1 MKDNNITYIIY
12 TIMAK
17 QNGVASSILYK
28 SLERYST
35 MAFQL
40 IVQIVIARILAP
52 EDFGVV
58 AMMTVFINVAGVF
71 IYNGFNMA
79 VIQKKD
85 ADEKDFC
92 TALSVNLFVG
102 ILLYLVFFACAP
114 LIAAFY
120 KQNDLNVCLRV
131 LALILPIGS
140 VYSIQSAILSR
151 FMQYDKLFIC
161 NFGGSVVSGILGVIT
176 ALMGLGFWALIIQQL
191 SNIIVATIL
200 ISIKTEIRLKL
211 LFVANSAREMFA
223 FGWKLLVAGLINAIY
238 GELNSLV
245 IGKKYSS
252 ADLAFFTK
260 GKTFPNALAS
270 GLDSALQSVMLS
282 SMSRKQDDY
291 SELRLLMRKAM
302 VSNTYLIMPLMAL
315 LAICAKPFTLFLLTE
330 KWLPLVPYMQITCLT
345 VAFHPIGTINIQAL
359 AAIGRSDVRLKLEF
373 IKKPVGLVLL
383 LLSLNYGPMAIAIS
397 VAITS
402 FFSFGIGLVA
412 CQKYIN
418 YSAVRACKAVLPAFL
433 LSCFVGLICYW
444 FIFWDV
450 NPLIILLSQVF
461 AYVILYISLSR
472 LFSLEGLSFVKQ
484 KTLDIVPMW
493 MKNIINRFL

>member
-1 MKDNNITYIIY
+1 MG
-12 TIMAK
+12 K
-17 QNGVASSILYK
+17 QNGIASSILYK

-40 IVQIVIARILAP
+40 VVQIVIARILTP

-92 TALSVNLFVG
+92 TALTVNLLMG
-102 ILLYLVFFACAP
+102 ILLYLIFFACSP
-114 LIAAFY
+114 FIASFY
-120 KQNDLNVCLRV
+120 KQNDLKVCLRV

-151 FMQYDKLFIC
+151 HMQYDKLFIC
-161 NFGGSVVSGILGVIT
+161 NLGGSVVSGILGVIS
-176 ALMGLGFWALIIQQL
+176 ALIGFGFWALIIQQL

-200 ISIKTEIRLKL
+200 ISIKTDIKLKL
-211 LFVANSAREMFA
+211 LYVANSARDMFA
-223 FGWKLLVAGLINAIY
+223 FGWKLFVAGLINAVY

-245 IGKKYSS
+245 IGKNYTS

-282 SMSRKQDDY
+282 SMSRKQNDY
-291 SELRLLMRKAM
+291 SDLRLLMRKAM
-302 VSNTYLIMPLMAL
+302 VSNTYLIMPLMVL
-315 LAICAKPFTLFLLTE
+315 LAICAEPFTLFLLTE

-345 VAFHPIGTINIQAL
+345 VAFHPIGTINMQAL

-383 LLSLNYGPMAIAIS
+383 FLSLNHGPMAIAIS

-402 FFSFGIGLVA
+402 FFSFAIGLVA
-412 CQKYIN
+412 CQKYIE
-418 YSAVRACKAVLPAFL
+418 YSVWEACKEVIPTFF
-433 LSCFVGLICYW
+433 LSCFVGFVCYW
-444 FIFWDV
+444 LSFLKV
-450 NPLIILLSQVF
+450 PPLVIILLQAL
-461 AYVILYISLSR
+461 AYFLLYIFLSK
-472 LFSLEGLSFVKQ
+472 LFSIEGYLIIRQ
-484 KTLDIVPMW
+484 KALALMPSWLKRIVG
-493 MKNIINRFL
+493 